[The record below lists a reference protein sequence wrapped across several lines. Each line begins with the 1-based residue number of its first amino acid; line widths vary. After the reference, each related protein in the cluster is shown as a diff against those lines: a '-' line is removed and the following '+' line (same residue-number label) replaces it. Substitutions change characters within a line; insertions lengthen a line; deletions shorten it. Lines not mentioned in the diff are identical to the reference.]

1 MRTPPTP
8 TPVPPRPTATAPP
21 PAAGIIEVGCS
32 IIPNRTIQV
41 GEVITLTATQNPA
54 TIPVR
59 YAFEHGDG
67 TLDPNPVS
75 SAYYTSP
82 GNYAVTLRWELNG
95 TRGAIPCGT
104 VNVVAAPAAAPQ
116 VPSNAD
122 FLGLS
127 ETGAV
132 QLAAERGFSFVRVAR
147 RDSLVYPPVA
157 GGRADRL
164 NIEVD
169 GGRVTSAVVG

>member
-1 MRTPPTP
+1 M
-8 TPVPPRPTATAPP
+8 
-21 PAAGIIEVGCS
+21 IEVGCS

-54 TIPVR
+54 NVPVR
-59 YAFEHGDG
+59 YAFDHGDG

-75 SAYYTSP
+75 SAYYVNP

-95 TRGAIPCGT
+95 TRGSMPCGT
-104 VNVVAAPAAAPQ
+104 VRVVAAPVAAPQ

-122 FLGLS
+122 YIGLS

-132 QLAAERGFSFVRVAR
+132 QLAAQRGFSVVRVAR
-147 RDSLVYPPVA
+147 RDSVVYPPVA
-157 GGRADRL
+157 GGRSDRL

-169 GGRVTSAVVG
+169 SGRVTSTHVG